1 MTPERKQL
9 FTGVGLAV
17 LATLVWSGNF
27 IVARGVHRAIPPVSL
42 AFFRWATA
50 TAFIFPM
57 AWSAFRKH
65 WPLVGRHRWYF
76 FWTALS
82 GITLFNTFV
91 YVAGH
96 YTEAVNL
103 ALIGTTSSP
112 VMALIL
118 AAIFLKERIGWLRV
132 FGLLT
137 CIAGI
142 CYLLSQGS
150 WTRLVNFRF
159 TEGDWWILVAA
170 LCFAVYNT
178 FAKKKP
184 IAVPP
189 VFFLFVIFALGTILL
204 FPFYAWEATHSKPVA
219 WNINL
224 VLIIVYLGLGTSVI
238 AFLCWNAAIARLGA
252 ARTALFGNLI
262 PVFSTLEAVW
272 ILNEEVTIIHLISGL
287 LVIGGLVLANIQ
299 SAK

>member
-27 IVARGVHRAIPPVSL
+27 IVARGVHQSIPPVTL

-50 TAFIFPM
+50 TVFIFPL
-57 AWSAFRKH
+57 AWSAFRTH
-65 WPLVGRHRWYF
+65 WNQIRRHRWYF

-96 YTEAVNL
+96 YTDAVNL

-118 AAIFLKERIGWLRV
+118 AAIFLKERIGWLRIL
-132 FGLLT
+132 GLLT

-142 CYLLSQGS
+142 CYLLSKGS
-150 WTRLVNFRF
+150 WMRLINFHF

-178 FAKKKP
+178 LAKKKP
-184 IAVPP
+184 VTVPP
-189 VFFLFVIFALGTILL
+189 VFFLFVIFALGTLLL
-204 FPFYAWEATHSKPVA
+204 FPFYAWEASHTRPVS
-219 WNINL
+219 WNVNL

-262 PVFSTLEAVW
+262 PIFSTLEAVW
-272 ILNEEVTIIHLISGL
+272 ILNEEVTVIHLISGL